1 MKKTLWCVLM
11 IVAFLSFSCSPTWN
25 TYSDSMFQGK
35 RLLREGEYAEARNN
49 FLKAAQAQNW
59 SAAYAFAATAS
70 YKMGDLASA
79 ESYIMEAERLDAQHF
94 SYVRVLGYK
103 GLVLLKQGKE
113 SQGLDALTQYIQVL
127 RSISSPTGARQ
138 IEVMIKRQPIDLPGL
153 EKLIDEQ
160 VSQYESDIQQYLGT
174 GTGFYD
180 RPGTFR
186 PLRSITP

>member
-1 MKKTLWCVLM
+1 
-11 IVAFLSFSCSPTWN
+11 
-25 TYSDSMFQGK
+25 
-35 RLLREGEYAEARNN
+35 
-49 FLKAAQAQNW
+49 
-59 SAAYAFAATAS
+59 
-70 YKMGDLASA
+70 MGDLASA
-79 ESYIMEAERLDAQHF
+79 ERYAMEAERLDAGHF

-103 GLVLLKQGKE
+103 GLILLREGKE
-113 SQGLDALTQYIQVL
+113 NQGLEALTQYVQVL

-180 RPGTFR
+180 KPGTFR